1 MKHEGLSLM
10 DQKLFTLQ
18 QILNHII
25 EDSGFFGSLVASQE
39 GLIILT
45 SNQMDPK
52 IEIESLAAKAA
63 AIFNEDGIISDNPED
78 IVISYPNRKIFI
90 QRISLFDSIINSI
103 LLITIMPNNLRY
115 FRRKVNK
122 IAKQVCSIIS

>member
-1 MKHEGLSLM
+1 M

-25 EDSGFFGSLVASQE
+25 EDSGFFGSLIASQE

-45 SNQMDPK
+45 SNQMDPNV
-52 IEIESLAAKAA
+52 EIESLAAKAA
-63 AIFNEDGIISDNPED
+63 AIFNEDSLIKDHPED
-78 IVISYPNRKIFI
+78 IIISYTNKKIFI
-90 QRISLFDSIINSI
+90 QKIPFFDQTSNSI
-103 LLITIMPNNLRY
+103 LLITILPNNLRY

-122 IAKQVCSIIS
+122 IAKQVCSIIE